1 MYLESKTF
9 TFRKLVECCQ
19 LWKGKSFKVCEGI
32 EVVCRIAGA
41 ERNLEKIIL
50 IVCKYFILKIFC
62 LKHFDLWDFS
72 TSKTYFLYPIDISYL
87 LFD

>member
-41 ERNLEKIIL
+41 ERNLEKIIS
-50 IVCKYFILKIFC
+50 IVCKYFIFENILLKTF
-62 LKHFDLWDFS
+62 
-72 TSKTYFLYPIDISYL
+72 
-87 LFD
+87 